1 MGVTMPTDNRI
12 ILLRRTAVLAMA
24 LIVPIISTAATPAYA
39 DNESAAAIE
48 PPYHLSSHE
57 APQASSRLPA
67 PHATTGASAGTQE
80 DEHARDIYKPGLSD
94 R

>member
-1 MGVTMPTDNRI
+1 MPTDNRI
-12 ILLRRTAVLAMA
+12 ILLGRTAVLAMA
-24 LIVPIISTAATPAYA
+24 VVVPIISTAAMPAYA

-48 PPYHLSSHE
+48 PPYHPPSRE
-57 APQASSRLPA
+57 APPANSRLPA
-67 PHATTGASAGTQE
+67 PHATTGASAGAQE